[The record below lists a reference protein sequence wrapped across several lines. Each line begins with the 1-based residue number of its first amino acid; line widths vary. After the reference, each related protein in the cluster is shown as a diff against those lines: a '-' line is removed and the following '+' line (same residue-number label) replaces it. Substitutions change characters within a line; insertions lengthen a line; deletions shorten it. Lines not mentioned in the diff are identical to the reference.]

1 MATLKKNSVV
11 VTQPMR
17 RVMIGSSPL
26 KSPHIKRPP
35 SAPVTLQGWL
45 YKQGSEG
52 LMLWKKRWF
61 VLSEFCLFYYKN
73 DEEEK
78 LLGSILLPSYKIS
91 PCCPSEDKVY
101 RKFSFK
107 AEHDN
112 MRTYYFAADTREL
125 MVQWMNALS
134 LASILQQTNGY
145 SERINAKRSEY
156 VNQID
161 DMDSGFLSSSFYS
174 TPRSYYNNDLSF
186 KSHNVQIAQPLYAN
200 APPKPRRVTDC
211 LEEHPQIAQP
221 QYKHLPL
228 VQNLNRS
235 QLNNNSERR
244 TPDTYGR
251 HDVEYS
257 IPSEYEE
264 VIDEYTPN
272 SVKYREKK
280 YSYRPHSA
288 DFLEYD
294 AKRAYQTPTPSTTS
308 YKSPEYY
315 NTSKQNK
322 RPKSSL
328 DFIDNSDSY
337 WSENAYAEKMRQAS
351 QSLNKET
358 NLNRTSALSLRQLGI
373 YLNDIK
379 AEPVEVSSA
388 QTKNHRNYIKEQEK
402 RWSEYVNSFNRSA
415 SARAPRNAER
425 RNYEQ
430 NEHKRSTSLQRR
442 NSIDSRDKERKSQQ
456 REESMKRLL
465 DWKQRMLQSTLTR
478 KSSGSSNRGS
488 AQNELSKYY
497 KKITD
502 NRLSVKNEEKN
513 HSNNIANTYYNNTK
527 YNNDNLDY
535 MKNDLPVENGY
546 DFSDDEEAKER
557 ETQAENST
565 TSTTK
570 SFHEIT
576 PDSKYT
582 NTINFYTKPAVK
594 QQQHLSDETAS
605 STNSYFKDD
614 TLVVDSR
621 HSDSGYDTLQMGSSV
636 LSSKDP
642 DIDRLLK
649 FDFGKK
655 NGIRNLIQNFES
667 KEMKEPLQSS
677 SYRTNEA
684 QISSLKKE
692 DVRYSTAQNPQSVR
706 DLLANFEKKK
716 ERCVFSDTE
725 TLLYETSSDTEP
737 SIPRLK
743 HNEVLSTDEDD
754 PEVADVLGQKADP
767 NDEQY
772 YLPMTPSK
780 KSVLEE
786 EISKSKLVMINNED
800 QENYVEMTQNA
811 KPILAPSPKFDKK
824 SHYEYIAYKTNSNY
838 EPVYTEVKAKI
849 LPDILKSSTNVNNS
863 SIKSDSSDAD
873 DEASKDLD
881 SLDTPCHPRFSLSDT
896 FRPASYYLGAANNE
910 DTHDSSDSDL
920 VSPPPMNFDKDNEL
934 KSIRK
939 KMESLI
945 QSASESDSDSSKKEK
960 QPIFSGDLDSIG
972 SRNGMYN
979 IDINLD
985 DYLDKQNIEECDRF
999 YENYCKSLETRRLE
1013 GTEPPLGAPYYY
1025 SDISNGNLRSL
1036 TPEPQG
1042 AEGFSMRQR
1051 SRSLEGVLDE
1061 SSVYCNLEPRKCTS
1075 PKEAISRLLRTA
1087 EMKSPR
1093 TTDLTIVN
1101 LPLRSRSLD
1110 NLDAE
1115 PEKKSGRQSADIL
1128 NDKKNEAM
1136 YVNEAAFDRH
1146 KEYKDDYR
1154 SVKKGRCK
1162 SGSQSFLEEGL
1173 YPMTR
1178 PPSMEQLDREKLRQ
1192 WDLMST
1198 VPAVMLGATRAYS
1211 RTSEKQATLTPA
1223 ELNTRPPSLSRH
1235 SDETP
1240 TSSPVSGC
1248 GSAIGQGPVHREY
1261 QEINKII
1268 NETMGSKN
1276 IYSSNRNIRNSQ
1288 WNLTVS
1294 AGELLGQTHEELVLL
1309 LIQLRR
1315 QRVSIC
1321 KAMEMCHDDIEAQTR
1336 LIELDTPTKMEN
1348 LQRLDDLKNHLL
1360 DLEKQYE
1367 KGKPLVN
1374 LVDNMVKLGSLYQAG
1389 SALENPYGLSTPTIL
1404 KERLEFND
1412 KVQEKRLLEEE
1423 SKEWLRIKPNIN
1435 DLQEKVDRLY
1445 DLDQLMQE
1453 ESGNLQHLRQDKE
1466 LLEKAL
1472 GGLRHKMQGTHNP
1485 ADEERYRRQQ
1495 HVLERELSAVRSVL
1509 ANNSKKLEETV
1520 AANARL
1526 ESELVVLR
1534 QKLQS
1539 SRRIHDTGAGGP
1551 TVAALEAELRRV
1563 QLLVGDLQRQR
1574 ENLSVQ
1580 VRQLTEKSNTLT
1592 MQMNSGESEIKG
1604 KKRPANDSWVETDL
1618 DDSMQEDN
1626 IKFYTPREKPQEIKT
1641 VRIVKRESERRQRD
1655 KCSGNIGLPLTS
1667 VTVKCVPVIEEA
1679 DYRADENYA
1688 KKLSAQEQLFG
1699 PMTNNNSY
1707 SMYSNLNFEDI
1718 SAILPNDD
1726 APLSPVYQ
1734 SEAAR
1739 QIVEELSK
1747 KDRNENIKTCI
1758 NEQLTKRLIPREKRR
1773 HHTVTSVRPLPIA
1786 DTYNR
1791 DGWRSRDDVDME
1803 RALRPGAPDV
1813 VRSTMNK
1820 TEPTRFN
1827 AETIDS
1833 IIGTPGKICIPERYI
1848 PESAPVSPDERKKR
1862 MHKAE
1867 AIRKMLS
1874 ESTPILS
1881 SEGEIDEHTVF
1892 GRKKMMEEKKQRD
1905 HLLQLNQILAQQVM
1919 EKSKAVALNAMAQK
1933 TRSERCLNDSEDREL
1948 SPEEPLPLYQ
1958 QRENYYS

>member
-1 MATLKKNSVV
+1 MFPCFWNFWSWVEPATTSASSTVVTMATLKKNSVV

-17 RVMIGSSPL
+17 RAMIGSSPL
-26 KSPHIKRPP
+26 KSPLIKRPP
-35 SAPVTLQGWL
+35 SASVTLQGWL

-61 VLSEFCLFYYKN
+61 VLSEYCLFYYKN
-73 DEEEK
+73 EEEEK

-112 MRTYYFAADTREL
+112 MRTYYFASDTREL

-134 LASILQQTNGY
+134 LASILQQNYGRY
-145 SERINAKRSEY
+145 NERNNIKRSQY
-156 VNQID
+156 INKLD

-174 TPRSYYNNDLSF
+174 TPRSYYNNDITYKAQNS
-186 KSHNVQIAQPLYAN
+186 QIAQPLYAN
-200 APPKPRRVTDC
+200 APPKPRRVTEPHED
-211 LEEHPQIAQP
+211 HPQIAQP
-221 QYKHLPL
+221 QYKPLSL

-235 QLNNNSERR
+235 QLNNSERR

-251 HDVEYS
+251 HDVKYS
-257 IPSEYEE
+257 NHSEYEE
-264 VIDEYTPN
+264 VIDEYVP
-272 SVKYREKK
+272 SPIKYREKK

-294 AKRAYQTPTPSTTS
+294 VRRAYQTPTPSTNSS

-315 NTSKQNK
+315 NTVKHVN

-328 DFIDNSDSY
+328 DFVDNSDSY

-351 QSLNKET
+351 QSLSKET
-358 NLNRTSALSLRQLGI
+358 NLNRTTALSLRQLGI

-379 AEPVEVSSA
+379 AEPVDGSST
-388 QTKNHRNYIKEQEK
+388 QMKSHRNYIKEQEK

-415 SARAPRNAER
+415 SARVARNADK

-502 NRLSVKNEEKN
+502 NRLKNEEN
-513 HSNNIANTYYNNTK
+513 AIVNCTNNFYNSK
-527 YNNDNLDY
+527 YNNDSFSY
-535 MKNDLPVENGY
+535 SKNDLTIEN
-546 DFSDDEEAKER
+546 DFNYSDDEEVKDR
-557 ETQAENST
+557 ESQVDTPVSAVKNVN
-565 TSTTK
+565 
-570 SFHEIT
+570 EIT

-582 NTINFYTKPAVK
+582 NTINFYTKPVVK
-594 QQQHLSDETAS
+594 QHLSDETAS

-614 TLVVDSR
+614 TLLVDSR
-621 HSDSGYDTLQMGSSV
+621 HSDSGYDTLQMGSV

-655 NGIRNLIQNFES
+655 TNGIQNLIKNFEFND
-667 KEMKEPLQSS
+667 MKEPLQSS
-677 SYRTNEA
+677 SYSSNEA

-692 DVRYSTAQNPQSVR
+692 DIRYSTAQNPQSVR
-706 DLLANFEKKK
+706 DLLANFEKKN

-737 SIPRLK
+737 IEPIIPNSKRT
-743 HNEVLSTDEDD
+743 ETLSTDEDD
-754 PEVADVLGQKADP
+754 PEVVDVLRQKADP

-780 KSVLEE
+780 KSALEE
-786 EISKSKLVMINNED
+786 DISKSKLVIVDTED
-800 QENYVEMTQNA
+800 QENYVEMTQNSR
-811 KPILAPSPKFDKK
+811 PILAPSPKLDKK
-824 SHYEYIAYKTNSNY
+824 SHYEYIAYKNNSNY
-838 EPVYTEVKAKI
+838 EPVYTEVKNKI
-849 LPDILKSSTNVNNS
+849 LPDILKSSTNINS

-896 FRPASYYLGAANNE
+896 FRPASYYLGAATNE

-945 QSASESDSDSSKKEK
+945 QSASESDSDSGKKEK
-960 QPIFSGDLDSIG
+960 QTAFNGDLDSIG
-972 SRNGMYN
+972 SRNGMYE

-999 YENYCKSLETRRLE
+999 YENYCKSLESRRLE
-1013 GTEPPLGAPYYY
+1013 NSEPAPGAPYYY

-1042 AEGFSMRQR
+1042 AEGFTMRRR
-1051 SRSLEGVLDE
+1051 SRSLEGVLDD
-1061 SSVYCNLEPRKCTS
+1061 SVYCNLEPRKCTS

-1093 TTDLTIVN
+1093 ATELAIVN

-1115 PEKKSGRQSADIL
+1115 PEKKTGRQSADIL
-1128 NDKKNEAM
+1128 NSKRNEAM
-1136 YVNEAAFDRH
+1136 YVNEAVFDRH

-1198 VPAVMLGATRAYS
+1198 VPAVMLGATRVYS
-1211 RTSEKQATLTPA
+1211 RTSERQVILTPA
-1223 ELNTRPPSLSRH
+1223 ESNTRPPSLSRR

-1261 QEINKII
+1261 QEINKMI

-1321 KAMEMCHDDIEAQTR
+1321 KAMEMCHNDIETQTR
-1336 LIELDTPTKMEN
+1336 LTELDTPTKLEN
-1348 LQRLDDLKNHLL
+1348 LQRLDELKKHLL
-1360 DLEKQYE
+1360 ELEKQYE

-1389 SALENPYGLSTPTIL
+1389 SALENPDGLSTPTIL

-1412 KVQEKRLLEEE
+1412 KVQEKRLLAEEK
-1423 SKEWLRIKPNIN
+1423 KEWQRIKPNVN

-1445 DLDQLMQE
+1445 DLDQLMLE
-1453 ESGNLQHLRQDKE
+1453 ESGNLLHLRQDKE

-1472 GGLRHKMQGTHNP
+1472 GGLRHKMQGIHSP
-1485 ADEERYRRQQ
+1485 AEEERYRRQQ
-1495 HVLERELSAVRSVL
+1495 HVLERELSSVRSVL

-1520 AANARL
+1520 ASNARL

-1539 SRRIHDTGAGGP
+1539 SRRVPDTGAGGP

-1574 ENLSVQ
+1574 EDLSVQ
-1580 VRQLTEKSNTLT
+1580 VRQLTEKSNTLS
-1592 MQMNSGESEIKG
+1592 MQMDSDENEI
-1604 KKRPANDSWVETDL
+1604 RV
-1618 DDSMQEDN
+1618 
-1626 IKFYTPREKPQEIKT
+1626 YTPREKPQEIKT

-1655 KCSGNIGLPLTS
+1655 RDKCGGNIGLPLTS
-1667 VTVKCVPVIEEA
+1667 VSVKCVPVIEEH
-1679 DYRADENYA
+1679 DYRVEDNYV

-1699 PMTNNNSY
+1699 TTQENITY
-1707 SMYSNLNFEDI
+1707 DMYSNFNIEDH
-1718 SAILPNDD
+1718 PKDD

-1739 QIVEELSK
+1739 QIVQELSK
-1747 KDRNENIKTCI
+1747 KDQNDNIEQNES
-1758 NEQLTKRLIPREKRR
+1758 LTKRLVPREKRR
-1773 HHTVTSVRPLPIA
+1773 HHTVTSVRPFSITEP
-1786 DTYNR
+1786 YNR
-1791 DGWRSRDDVDME
+1791 DGGWRARDDVDME

-1820 TEPTRFN
+1820 TDPAKFS

-1833 IIGTPGKICIPERYI
+1833 ILGTPGKICIPERYI

-1874 ESTPILS
+1874 ESTPILTT
-1881 SEGEIDEHTVF
+1881 EGENDEYTTV
-1892 GRKKMMEEKKQRD
+1892 GRKKMIEEKKQRD

-1919 EKSKAVALNAMAQK
+1919 EKSKSVALNAMAQVGNK
-1933 TRSERCLNDSEDREL
+1933 KRYSINDDDREL

-1958 QRENYYS
+1958 QRENFYS

>member
-1 MATLKKNSVV
+1 MFPCFWNFWSWVEPATTSANPTVVTMATLKKNSVV

-17 RVMIGSSPL
+17 RAMIGSSPL
-26 KSPHIKRPP
+26 KSPLIKRPQ
-35 SAPVTLQGWL
+35 SASVTLQGWL

-61 VLSEFCLFYYKN
+61 VLSEYCLFYYKN
-73 DEEEK
+73 EEEEK

-91 PCCPSEDKVY
+91 PCCPSEDKIY

-134 LASILQQTNGY
+134 LASILQQNNGY
-145 SERINAKRSEY
+145 KERNSIKQSQYINQLG
-156 VNQID
+156 N
-161 DMDSGFLSSSFYS
+161 MDSGYLSSSFYS
-174 TPRSYYNNDLSF
+174 TPISYYNNDLTY
-186 KSHNVQIAQPLYAN
+186 KAQNNQIAQPLYAN
-200 APPKPRRVTDC
+200 APPKPRRVTESNED
-211 LEEHPQIAQP
+211 HPQIAQP
-221 QYKHLPL
+221 QYKPLTL

-235 QLNNNSERR
+235 QLNNSERR

-251 HDVEYS
+251 HDVKY
-257 IPSEYEE
+257 PNHSEYEE
-264 VIDEYTPN
+264 VIDEYVP
-272 SVKYREKK
+272 SPVKYREKK
-280 YSYRPHSA
+280 YSHRPHSA

-294 AKRAYQTPTPSTTS
+294 VRHVYQTQTPNNNFS

-315 NTSKQNK
+315 NTVVKHSK

-351 QSLNKET
+351 QSLSKET
-358 NLNRTSALSLRQLGI
+358 NLNRTTAVSLRQLGI

-379 AEPVEVSSA
+379 AEPVDGSST
-388 QTKNHRNYIKEQEK
+388 QMKSHHNYIKEQEK

-415 SARAPRNAER
+415 SARVTRNTDK
-425 RNYEQ
+425 RNYEH

-442 NSIDSRDKERKSQQ
+442 NSIDSRDKDKKSQQ

-478 KSSGSSNRGS
+478 RSSGSSNRGS

-502 NRLSVKNEEKN
+502 NRMSVKNEDKTIVN
-513 HSNNIANTYYNNTK
+513 CTNNFYNSK
-527 YNNDNLDY
+527 YNNDSFSY
-535 MKNDLPVENGY
+535 SKNDLTIENDY
-546 DFSDDEEAKER
+546 NSSDDEEVKEGRESQVDIPVSVAK
-557 ETQAENST
+557 NVN
-565 TSTTK
+565 
-570 SFHEIT
+570 EIT

-594 QQQHLSDETAS
+594 QHLSDETAS

-614 TLVVDSR
+614 TLLVDSR
-621 HSDSGYDTLQMGSSV
+621 HSDSGYDTLQMGSV

-655 NGIRNLIQNFES
+655 TNGIQNLIKNFEF
-667 KEMKEPLQSS
+667 KDMKEPLQSS
-677 SYRTNEA
+677 SYRSNEA
-684 QISSLKKE
+684 QISSLKRE
-692 DVRYSTAQNPQSVR
+692 DIRYSTAQNPQSVR
-706 DLLANFEKKK
+706 DLLANFEKKN

-737 SIPRLK
+737 IITNSSKRI
-743 HNEVLSTDEDD
+743 ETLSTDEDD
-754 PEVADVLGQKADP
+754 PEVVDVLGQKTDP

-786 EISKSKLVMINNED
+786 DISKSKLVIVDAED
-800 QENYVEMTQNA
+800 QENYVEMTQSS
-811 KPILAPSPKFDKK
+811 KPILAPSPKVDKK

-838 EPVYTEVKAKI
+838 EPVYTEVKNKT
-849 LPDILKSSTNVNNS
+849 LPDILKSSTNVNS

-896 FRPASYYLGAANNE
+896 FRPASYYLGAATNE

-920 VSPPPMNFDKDNEL
+920 VSPPPMNFDKDNQL
-934 KSIRK
+934 NTIRK
-939 KMESLI
+939 KMETLI
-945 QSASESDSDSSKKEK
+945 QSASESDSDSGKKEK
-960 QPIFSGDLDSIG
+960 QNAFNGDLDSIG
-972 SRNGMYN
+972 SRNGMYE

-985 DYLDKQNIEECDRF
+985 DYLDKQNIEEYDRF
-999 YENYCKSLETRRLE
+999 YENYCKSLENRRLE
-1013 GTEPPLGAPYYY
+1013 NSEPIPGAPYYY

-1042 AEGFSMRQR
+1042 AEGYTMRRR
-1051 SRSLEGVLDE
+1051 SRSLEGVLDD
-1061 SSVYCNLEPRKCTS
+1061 SVYCNLEPRKCTS
-1075 PKEAISRLLRTA
+1075 PKKAISRLLRTA
-1087 EMKSPR
+1087 EMKSPGA
-1093 TTDLTIVN
+1093 TELAIVN

-1115 PEKKSGRQSADIL
+1115 PEKKTGRQSADIL
-1128 NDKKNEAM
+1128 NSKRNEAM
-1136 YVNEAAFDRH
+1136 YVNEAVFDRH

-1198 VPAVMLGATRAYS
+1198 VPAVMLGATRGYS
-1211 RTSEKQATLTPA
+1211 RTSEKQVTLMPA
-1223 ELNTRPPSLSRH
+1223 ESNTRPPSLSLRL
-1235 SDETP
+1235 DETP

-1248 GSAIGQGPVHREY
+1248 GSAIGQGPIHREY
-1261 QEINKII
+1261 QEINKMI

-1276 IYSSNRNIRNSQ
+1276 IYSSHRNIRNSQ

-1321 KAMEMCHDDIEAQTR
+1321 KAMEMCHNDIETQTR
-1336 LIELDTPTKMEN
+1336 LTELDTPTKIEN
-1348 LQRLDDLKNHLL
+1348 LQRLDELKKHLL
-1360 DLEKQYE
+1360 ELEKQYE

-1389 SALENPYGLSTPTIL
+1389 SALENPDGLSTPTIL

-1412 KVQEKRLLEEE
+1412 KVQEKRLLAEE
-1423 SKEWLRIKPNIN
+1423 SKEWLRIKPDVN

-1453 ESGNLQHLRQDKE
+1453 ESGNLLHLRQDKE

-1472 GGLRHKMQGTHNP
+1472 GGLRHKMQCIHSP
-1485 ADEERYRRQQ
+1485 AEEERYKRQQ
-1495 HVLERELSAVRSVL
+1495 HVLERELSSVRSVL

-1539 SRRIHDTGAGGP
+1539 SRRVPDTGAGGP

-1574 ENLSVQ
+1574 EDLSVQ
-1580 VRQLTEKSNTLT
+1580 VRQLTEKSNTLS
-1592 MQMNSGESEIKG
+1592 MQMSSDENEIRG
-1604 KKRPANDSWVETDL
+1604 KKRPANDSWIETDL
-1618 DDSMQEDN
+1618 DDSIQED
-1626 IKFYTPREKPQEIKT
+1626 KKSFAPREKPQEIKT

-1655 KCSGNIGLPLTS
+1655 RDKCGGNIGLPLTS
-1667 VTVKCVPVIEEA
+1667 VSVKCVPVIEEP
-1679 DYRADENYA
+1679 DYRIEENYV

-1699 PMTNNNSY
+1699 TTSENINYDTY
-1707 SMYSNLNFEDI
+1707 SDLNLVNHSMLPKDDI
-1718 SAILPNDD
+1718 
-1726 APLSPVYQ
+1726 PLSPVYQ

-1739 QIVEELSK
+1739 QIVQELSM
-1747 KDRNENIKTCI
+1747 KDQNDNIKQ
-1758 NEQLTKRLIPREKRR
+1758 NESLTKRLIPREKRR
-1773 HHTVTSVRPLPIA
+1773 HHTVTSVRPFSITEP
-1786 DTYNR
+1786 YNR
-1791 DGWRSRDDVDME
+1791 DGWRARDDVDME

-1820 TEPTRFN
+1820 TEPTKFS

-1833 IIGTPGKICIPERYI
+1833 ILGTPGKIYIPERYI

-1874 ESTPILS
+1874 ESTPILA
-1881 SEGEIDEHTVF
+1881 SEGENDEHTAV
-1892 GRKKMMEEKKQRD
+1892 GRKKMIEEKKQRD

-1919 EKSKAVALNAMAQK
+1919 EKSKAVAF
-1933 TRSERCLNDSEDREL
+1933 TRFVVGA
-1948 SPEEPLPLYQ
+1948 SPTNT
-1958 QRENYYS
+1958 RD